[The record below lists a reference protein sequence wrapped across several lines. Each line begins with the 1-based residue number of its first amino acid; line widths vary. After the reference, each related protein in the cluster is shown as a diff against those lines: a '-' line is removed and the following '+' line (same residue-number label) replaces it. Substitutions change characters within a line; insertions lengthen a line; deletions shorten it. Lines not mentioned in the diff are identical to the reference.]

1 MKNFILTVADLV
13 LYTVAVVVVSAFLP
27 TADVSLPWWGALVAP
42 AVVYTLLVVICCP
55 RASTLQAIGIVALL
69 FVAHAALASA
79 TGMVYAAVMA
89 LPFPAAFAVAAWE
102 YLPAPLLQLFCV
114 SLLVLP
120 FRAMYAPPRA
130 RRRGSLS
137 VSLAAAANANPRL
150 DRFPVEM
157 PEMVPPPPP
166 EPSVPAVASAESSSP
181 SPISGGAPRGAE
193 RVEEVL
199 SIPFSRIADQLPA
212 GTFTIPPDRL
222 GANLLEP
229 GHLLVPT
236 RLVVPQL
243 ADGAVSVSWD
253 EVADQ
258 FPRHALAVNEAT
270 VRDRLPEGRIVL
282 PLDEIVRRLPPEM
295 FAASTP
301 AVDVQGIE
309 RFPLPFQPFEAETVE
324 ALEPLP
330 VELPPAPPAPAAAS
344 APLSTEAAV
353 MPDPVVESESPIL
366 PVEIAEPAAPHAE
379 LEAEPPRADATDFV
393 PPFLFVESEI
403 EYGLAPQLAFE
414 EQLDALESARVEPAP
429 VEVPH
434 VPPPP
439 LEPLFVEVELT
450 AVPAPIEPPVLE
462 EPAVA
467 APSRLE
473 PVLAAAPRVPP
484 PPVETPRPTL
494 PLTEDRLRQSRR
506 LAAVLTPFGALEVGS
521 TSIEGVTLFTF
532 NSSALP
538 TTSVLRTAASTLPFL
553 MSGQAPWPVDQ
564 LTVRREEGAIILTPL
579 GTVDSGGPVMVASVA
594 RVGSLAMLELVCL
607 KAARE
612 HRLAYPASP
621 ARREASD
628 RMGNGSHYETRDSGA
643 LSLGFLAGD
652 LNAFGRVAPTVLRDS
667 TGSAEVC
674 VFLAPG
680 EDSRAVA
687 GFAVDVCR
695 ALTLEGDEPAL
706 GALQSVVFRLNER
719 RLVVRPVKGAPGRFS
734 VLVAAG
740 QSVDRPGLAH
750 RQLERAAGL
759 LRAV

>member
-1 MKNFILTVADLV
+1 MKNFILTMADLV
-13 LYTVAVVVVSAFLP
+13 LYTVAVAAVSALLP
-27 TADVSLPWWGALVAP
+27 TADLSLPWWGALVAP
-42 AVVYTLLVVICCP
+42 AVLYTLLVVICCP
-55 RASTLQAIGIVALL
+55 RASTLQAVGVVALL

-79 TGMVYAAVMA
+79 TGVVYAAVMA

-120 FRAMYAPPRA
+120 FRAMYAPRRA
-130 RRRGSLS
+130 RRRGAFS
-137 VSLAAAANANPRL
+137 VSLAGAPDANPRL
-150 DRFPVEM
+150 DTFRLEI
-157 PEMVPPPPP
+157 PETVPAPLP
-166 EPSVPAVASAESSSP
+166 EASVPAVASAEP
-181 SPISGGAPRGAE
+181 SPPSPLSGGAPRGGE
-193 RVEEVL
+193 RVEEVV

-212 GTFTIPPDRL
+212 GIFTIPPDRL

-236 RLVVPQL
+236 RIVVPQL

-295 FAASTP
+295 FATSTP
-301 AVDVQGIE
+301 AADVQGIE
-309 RFPLPFQPFEAETVE
+309 RFPLPFQPFELDPVE
-324 ALEPLP
+324 AVEPSP
-330 VELPPAPPAPAAAS
+330 VELPPAPPAPVAAA
-344 APLSTEAAV
+344 APLSTEAVVTPEPAV
-353 MPDPVVESESPIL
+353 ETEPPI
-366 PVEIAEPAAPHAE
+366 PPGQIAEPAPAHAE
-379 LEAEPPRADATDFV
+379 LETELPVADATDFV
-393 PPFLFVESEI
+393 PSFLFVESEI
-403 EYGLAPQLAFE
+403 EYGLAPQLPFE
-414 EQLDALESARVEPAP
+414 EQLDALESEPVEPAL
-429 VEVPH
+429 VEVPD
-434 VPPPP
+434 VAPPPV
-439 LEPLFVEVELT
+439 EPFYVEAELP
-450 AVPAPIEPPVLE
+450 AVPATIEPPVLE
-462 EPAVA
+462 EPVVE

-473 PVLAAAPRVPP
+473 PVLIAAPRVPP
-484 PPVETPRPTL
+484 PAVEAPRPTL
-494 PLTEDRLRQSRR
+494 PLTEDRLRQSRN

-538 TTSVLRTAASTLPFL
+538 TDSVLRTAASTLPFL
-553 MSGQAPWPVDQ
+553 MSGQAPWTVDQ
-564 LTVRREEGAIILTPL
+564 LTVRRERGAIILTPL
-579 GTVDSGGPVMVASVA
+579 GTVDSGGPVMVAAVA

-612 HRLAYPASP
+612 HRLAYPAPP
-621 ARREASD
+621 ARRERSE
-628 RMGNGSHYETRDSGA
+628 GLGSGSQYETRDSGA
-643 LSLGFLAGD
+643 LPLGFLAGD

-667 TGSAEVC
+667 AGGAEVC

-687 GFAVDVCR
+687 GFSVDVCR

-706 GALQSVVFRLNER
+706 GALQSVMFRLGAR
-719 RLVVRPVKGAPGRFS
+719 RLVVQPVKGAPGRFS

-740 QSVDRPGLAH
+740 ESVDRPGLAH
-750 RQLERAAGL
+750 RQLERAAVL
-759 LRAV
+759 LRTA